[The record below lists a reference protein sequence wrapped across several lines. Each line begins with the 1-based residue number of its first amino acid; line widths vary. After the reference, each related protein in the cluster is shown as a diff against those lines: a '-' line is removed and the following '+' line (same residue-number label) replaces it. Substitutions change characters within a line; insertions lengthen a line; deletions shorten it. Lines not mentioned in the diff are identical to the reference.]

1 VGWPLMLGSWW
12 SFIPIFAMIAA
23 FVARI
28 PAEERVLRDG
38 LPGYSEYTQRVR
50 WRLVPGIW

>member
-1 VGWPLMLGSWW
+1 MLGSWW